1 MPNQSIGY
9 NNSSTLNGF
18 ALASK
23 GVSLQDTTS
32 GEQNTRENPKI
43 ETLRY
48 PYNLKIDR
56 DTDYLDIKISKYEP
70 PGLTIGKPGT
80 NEFRNFP
87 VFESFKKGDNETP
100 EAFQGRINKE
110 VAGKLAGGVA
120 LSTGSSKNTFE
131 RPHTYICLPI
141 PQSISDS
148 ISVSWGPDA
157 LDPLAA
163 FGTGLTA
170 AALDTKTSAK
180 AIIEG
185 LALAAPKALK
195 GQTQA
200 IIAAVS
206 GAAYG
211 ALGGNVSATSLIS
224 RASGQVLN
232 PNLELLFNGVELRSF
247 PFTFEFISRNKIEA
261 QTIKKI
267 IRSLKKS
274 MTAKS
279 SSTTDGLGIFIGAPD
294 VFQLSYR
301 RGKSPHPFLNKFK
314 PMALTN
320 MQLNYTAS
328 NTYATYADGTPI
340 HIQMS
345 LTFTE
350 LNPVYS
356 EDYNDDGI
364 GVGF

>member
-80 NEFRNFP
+80 STDEFKEFP
-87 VFESFKKGDNETP
+87 VPKDIESGLEKILK
-100 EAFQGRINKE
+100 
-110 VAGKLAGGVA
+110 GGVA

-170 AALDTKTSAK
+170 AALDTKTSATK
-180 AIIEG
+180 IIEG
-185 LALAAPKALK
+185 LVKAAPEALR
-195 GQTQA
+195 GQSPA

-206 GAAYG
+206 GKAYG

-224 RASGQVLN
+224 RATGQILN

-279 SSTTDGLGIFIGAPD
+279 TGTTNSLGIFIGAPD

>member
-32 GEQNTRENPKI
+32 GEQNTGENPKI

-56 DTDYLDIKISKYEP
+56 DTDYLDMKISNYVP
-70 PGLTIGKPGT
+70 PGLSIGKPGT
-80 NEFRNFP
+80 NEFKDFP
-87 VFESFKKGDNETP
+87 VFKKGEKLDDITSKLEG
-100 EAFQGRINKE
+100 A
-110 VAGKLAGGVA
+110 LAGGVA

-170 AALDTKTSAK
+170 AALDTETSARK
-180 AIIEG
+180 IIEG
-185 LALAAPKALK
+185 LVSAAPTALK

-206 GAAYG
+206 GKAYG

-224 RASGQVLN
+224 RATGQILN

-279 SSTTDGLGIFIGAPD
+279 SSTTNSLGIFIDAPD

-301 RGKSPHPFLNKFK
+301 RGKSSHPFLNKFK

-350 LNPVYS
+350 LNPIYS